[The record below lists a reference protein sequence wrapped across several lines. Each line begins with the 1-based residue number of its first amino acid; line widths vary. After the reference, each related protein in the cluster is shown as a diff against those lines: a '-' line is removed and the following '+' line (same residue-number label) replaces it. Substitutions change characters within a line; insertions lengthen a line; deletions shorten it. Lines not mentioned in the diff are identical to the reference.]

1 MEEIRYKEINKI
13 VGFNNENLLKV
24 SLEIQTNHIKLKLYK
39 LKPQS
44 IEDFVLD
51 FNNINWNQKYN
62 KILRIDEFSEDSIF
76 EITEEEIRE
85 LTVEYLEEK
94 INNLNKRENW
104 VEYPELSSNL
114 DKYKG
119 TSLPLLKWIS
129 SFSNEIL
136 HHSIM
141 CFVPDFVKKIE
152 SIEDTQL
159 KLKDYSLDEYVLY
172 MGANEKYRG
181 CIGTIERRRDSED
194 SPTLVE
200 FPGRNKSTSKGKTGR
215 FWCNDDN
222 LLSLK

>member
-1 MEEIRYKEINKI
+1 MEDIRYKEINKI
-13 VGFNNENLLKV
+13 VGFNDKNLLKV

-39 LKPQS
+39 LKPQPV
-44 IEDFVLD
+44 EDFVLD
-51 FNNINWNQKYN
+51 FNNINWNEKCN
-62 KILRIDEFSEDSIF
+62 EILKIDEYNEGSIT
-76 EITEEEIRE
+76 ETTEEEIRE
-85 LTVEYLEEK
+85 LTVEYLGEK
-94 INNLNKRENW
+94 ISNLSKRENW

-114 DKYKG
+114 DKYEG

-152 SIEDTQL
+152 SIEDAQL
-159 KLKDYSLDEYVLY
+159 NFKDYSLDDYVLY

-200 FPGRNKSTSKGKTGR
+200 FPGKNKSTKATGR

-222 LLSLK
+222 LLALK